1 MRSETGIARRWAI
14 AIMAG
19 LLLLG
24 SGCRSDDDYPPP
36 PRGKSA
42 AKSGKR
48 TSGKNRKSRR
58 DPVDDMF
65 FGVGKKANTPD
76 VAADGLSDEQRD
88 IVKKNRKWQDDEMS
102 ELRSRHDRFNEER
115 KARKRW
121 VYSLKSDD

>member
-1 MRSETGIARRWAI
+1 MRSKTGIARRLTI

-48 TSGKNRKSRR
+48 ASGKNKKSRR

-65 FGVGKKANTPD
+65 FGLGKKADTPD
-76 VAADGLSDEQRD
+76 FAADGLSDEQRD
-88 IVKKNRKWQDDEMS
+88 IVKKNRKWQEDEMS

-115 KARKRW
+115 KSRKRW
-121 VYSLKSDD
+121 VFGLKPKD